1 MVAPFL
7 NRLVLPRS
15 FADEIGCDVMNN
27 LKACAKMKSLR
38 EILDAQLKVT
48 SVPTLLPFGPV
59 VDGYV
64 LPGTFC
70 FHGLL
75 LVWHFCGNS
84 GCVGGGIC
92 SKIVLVRKET
102 RREI

>member
-1 MVAPFL
+1 M
-7 NRLVLPRS
+7 S
-15 FADEIGCDVMNN
+15 N
-27 LKACAKMKSLR
+27 LKACAKMKSVQ

-64 LPGTFC
+64 LPGTFR

-75 LVWHFCGNS
+75 LVRHF
-84 GCVGGGIC
+84 
-92 SKIVLVRKET
+92 LW
-102 RREI
+102 